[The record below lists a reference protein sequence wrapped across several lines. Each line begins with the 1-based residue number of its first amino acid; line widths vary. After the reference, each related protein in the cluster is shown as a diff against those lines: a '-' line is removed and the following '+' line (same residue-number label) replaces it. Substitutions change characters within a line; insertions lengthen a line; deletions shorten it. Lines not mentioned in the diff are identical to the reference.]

1 MDGNC
6 QDKPVETGGSEVKP
20 AKIVGSASRYVK
32 LNVGGW
38 LYYTTIGTLTK
49 EDSMLRAMFSG
60 RMDVLTDQDGWVLID
75 RCGKNF
81 DVILNYLRDGSVAL
95 PACNAFVE
103 QIMAEAT
110 YYCLQGLV
118 RLCQNW
124 FESCQWSE
132 EEVKTCR
139 VPIICA
145 ASEEKILLQ
154 STSRPAIK
162 LLLNRHNNKYSYT
175 PTSDDNLLK
184 NLELFDKLALR
195 FNERVLFIKDVS
207 AANEVCSWT
216 FFGYGQKVAEVC
228 CTSIVYAPDRKQTK
242 VEFPEARIYEEAM
255 NALLYENVTPTPARC
270 ADAGSPSVA
279 VCQHCLSNVFNDEIL
294 YPQEYNQDPIFI
306 VSQFKSQPPVCFRIT
321 CCRRIVIQT
330 IMDEIAINSLE
341 NSNLDKVV
349 ESFKNDLDIS
359 HSKYSAKYIQSC
371 KEVKTTRIIGPPSRY
386 VKLNVGGCLYY
397 TTIGTL
403 TKEESMLRLM
413 FSGKVDVLTDEEGW
427 ILIDRCGKYFDDVLN
442 FLRDGKVALPAC
454 KIYVQQLLIEASH
467 YSLNGLM
474 RFCQNWLDS
483 LHLSEE
489 VVKTCRISLVN
500 SSEEKLSLQYVRR
513 PVIKLTVNRKHQKY
527 SYCANAATDANLLKN
542 LELFDKLALRFKD
555 RILFIKDVGLSN
567 EICSW
572 SFYTSSQKEVQVSCT
587 TASGSSHALALDKRQ
602 TLVECPEARIY
613 EEAMN
618 TLLRENVPSAPCTD
632 AGSPLVKTCQHC
644 LSSISSDEVNHDK
657 ATNSLKI
664 VHGPP

>member
-1 MDGNC
+1 MTFRTTKQILHTRSFGFPVAMDGNC
-6 QDKPVETGGSEVKP
+6 QDKPVENGGSEVKP

-118 RLCQNW
+118 RICQNW

-154 STSRPAIK
+154 STSR
-162 LLLNRHNNKYSYT
+162 
-175 PTSDDNLLK
+175 

-255 NALLYENVTPTPARC
+255 NALLYENVAPTPARC

-279 VCQHCLSNVFNDEIL
+279 VCQHCLSNVFNDEVKTRQVHWKTPTDDYL
-294 YPQEYNQDPIFI
+294 QYFLG
-306 VSQFKSQPPVCFRIT
+306 KIT
-321 CCRRIVIQT
+321 CCRRIIIQT
-330 IMDEIAINSLE
+330 VMDEITINSLE
-341 NSNLDKVV
+341 NPNLNKIV

-359 HSKYSAKYIQSC
+359 HPKYSAKYLQGC

-413 FSGKVDVLTDEEGW
+413 FSGKVDVLTDEDGW
-427 ILIDRCGKYFDDVLN
+427 ILIDRSGKYFDDVLN

-474 RFCQNWLDS
+474 RFCQSWLDS

-555 RILFIKDVGLSN
+555 RILFIKDVGSSN

-602 TLVECPEARIY
+602 TLVEFPEARIY

-618 TLLRENVPSAPCTD
+618 TLLRENVPTAPCTD
-632 AGSPLVKTCQHC
+632 AGSPLVTICQHC
-644 LSSISSDEVNHDK
+644 LTSIPGDEVTHDK
-657 ATNSLKI
+657 ASNSLKI

>member
-279 VCQHCLSNVFNDEIL
+279 STGKHLLMMSN
-294 YPQEYNQDPIFI
+294 
-306 VSQFKSQPPVCFRIT
+306 
-321 CCRRIVIQT
+321 
-330 IMDEIAINSLE
+330 
-341 NSNLDKVV
+341 
-349 ESFKNDLDIS
+349 
-359 HSKYSAKYIQSC
+359 
-371 KEVKTTRIIGPPSRY
+371 
-386 VKLNVGGCLYY
+386 
-397 TTIGTL
+397 
-403 TKEESMLRLM
+403 
-413 FSGKVDVLTDEEGW
+413 
-427 ILIDRCGKYFDDVLN
+427 
-442 FLRDGKVALPAC
+442 
-454 KIYVQQLLIEASH
+454 
-467 YSLNGLM
+467 
-474 RFCQNWLDS
+474 
-483 LHLSEE
+483 
-489 VVKTCRISLVN
+489 
-500 SSEEKLSLQYVRR
+500 
-513 PVIKLTVNRKHQKY
+513 
-527 SYCANAATDANLLKN
+527 DAYL
-542 LELFDKLALRFKD
+542 
-555 RILFIKDVGLSN
+555 
-567 EICSW
+567 
-572 SFYTSSQKEVQVSCT
+572 
-587 TASGSSHALALDKRQ
+587 
-602 TLVECPEARIY
+602 
-613 EEAMN
+613 
-618 TLLRENVPSAPCTD
+618 
-632 AGSPLVKTCQHC
+632 
-644 LSSISSDEVNHDK
+644 
-657 ATNSLKI
+657 
-664 VHGPP
+664 

>member
-1 MDGNC
+1 MMRLKQG
-6 QDKPVETGGSEVKP
+6 KSTGKH
-20 AKIVGSASRYVK
+20 
-32 LNVGGW
+32 
-38 LYYTTIGTLTK
+38 
-49 EDSMLRAMFSG
+49 
-60 RMDVLTDQDGWVLID
+60 
-75 RCGKNF
+75 
-81 DVILNYLRDGSVAL
+81 
-95 PACNAFVE
+95 
-103 QIMAEAT
+103 
-110 YYCLQGLV
+110 
-118 RLCQNW
+118 
-124 FESCQWSE
+124 
-132 EEVKTCR
+132 
-139 VPIICA
+139 
-145 ASEEKILLQ
+145 LLMM
-154 STSRPAIK
+154 S
-162 LLLNRHNNKYSYT
+162 N
-175 PTSDDNLLK
+175 
-184 NLELFDKLALR
+184 
-195 FNERVLFIKDVS
+195 
-207 AANEVCSWT
+207 
-216 FFGYGQKVAEVC
+216 
-228 CTSIVYAPDRKQTK
+228 
-242 VEFPEARIYEEAM
+242 
-255 NALLYENVTPTPARC
+255 
-270 ADAGSPSVA
+270 DA
-279 VCQHCLSNVFNDEIL
+279 
-294 YPQEYNQDPIFI
+294 
-306 VSQFKSQPPVCFRIT
+306 
-321 CCRRIVIQT
+321 
-330 IMDEIAINSLE
+330 LE

-572 SFYTSSQKEVQVSCT
+572 SFYTSSQKEVQV
-587 TASGSSHALALDKRQ
+587 
-602 TLVECPEARIY
+602 ECPEARIY